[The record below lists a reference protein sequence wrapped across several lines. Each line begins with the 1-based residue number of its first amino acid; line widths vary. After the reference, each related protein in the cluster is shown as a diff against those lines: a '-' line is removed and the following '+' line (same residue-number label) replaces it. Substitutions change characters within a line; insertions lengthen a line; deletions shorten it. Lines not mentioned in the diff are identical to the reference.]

1 MDLHGSE
8 EEDIS
13 GCVTHYL
20 LGNAFIAGSG
30 LFMGF
35 VDDKKNIDHHK
46 TYLIIIGT

>member
-20 LGNAFIAGSG
+20 LGNEKKSG